1 MKLELKAE
9 LLKELALEAA
19 VPSPDIGVRA
29 GADLH
34 HPTFRG
40 RVVTSFASWDLLDL
54 HSRREV
60 TSSVVHAVEQ
70 FGLVASAG
78 RFSGGLTPAHVRVEQ
93 RIAQFFASDAGL
105 LFSSRNQAI
114 LTSITTLCAEGWL
127 VIGNALSPLP
137 VADACALVGAEFQ
150 EFENET
156 TLRAI
161 LERSQLAKRILL
173 VVESVASVTGEIV
186 LKPEVWTMVEQAG
199 ALVIVDESAA
209 LGILGLRGAGS
220 AESVPKSNALAAR
233 VVSFGSASGLEVTG
247 LGISNEFRELMLR
260 RSRYLR
266 VEPPPP
272 AGSVAGAEK
281 LLDLIEVA
289 ISQRER
295 LSALARIVDTALR
308 AQGWRVL
315 GGGDLPILSVW
326 FESLQKARSVQD
338 ALLQRGIFVDAI
350 AARSTRKNGAVLRIL
365 ISAAHTP
372 QEVER
377 MIEGFGE
384 ILRRL
389 QSES

>member
-1 MKLELKAE
+1 
-9 LLKELALEAA
+9 
-19 VPSPDIGVRA
+19 
-29 GADLH
+29 
-34 HPTFRG
+34 
-40 RVVTSFASWDLLDL
+40 
-54 HSRREV
+54 
-60 TSSVVHAVEQ
+60 
-70 FGLVASAG
+70 
-78 RFSGGLTPAHVRVEQ
+78 VRVEQ

-105 LFSSRNQAI
+105 LFSSRNQAV
-114 LTSITTLCAEGWL
+114 LTCITTLCAEGWL

-150 EFENET
+150 EFENEA

-161 LERSQLAKRILL
+161 LERSQLAKRVLL

-186 LKPEVWTMVEQAG
+186 LKPEVWAMVEQAG

-295 LSALARIVDTALR
+295 LSSRARIVDTALR

-315 GGGDLPILSVW
+315 GGAELPILSVW
-326 FESLQKARSVQD
+326 FESLLKARAVQE

-350 AARSTRKNGAVLRIL
+350 PARSTRKNGAVLRIL

-384 ILRRL
+384 ILRRI